1 VKFAVFATCCRCGRW
16 CAADRYRE
24 TIDPYRDCPE
34 AWSRRASLTSI
45 PPYFAFHRYKL
56 PRVIPCRR
64 HSSSGAIPEIVKAS
78 AHGLGFL
85 YSPFEDKEHKHK
97 EHQWIWDAWE
107 YVLALELDGQD
118 AARAKRKPYFDLPAM
133 MQIAITTPPLLARF
147 RGQSAFRPL
156 NFMLAVQLMGEI
168 SNGSKSKLCLVTP
181 FTKDRGAWKT
191 ATYRDIATGDKY
203 TLFDEDTPSTPSQID
218 AICYGGII
226 EQHRFHPEPKFCGS
240 DGQPCARNTRGLL
253 QRRHVQIGRKIPI
266 RKESNRS
273 WQAGNDP
280 SILPNYELEQP
291 DSTAKEYV
299 RTDAKRKHATHAV
312 ASMQLRE
319 WMGRVPLDL
328 CSYHMGIDRHTLRN
342 VRNGKPAR
350 REVLAALTELKKLWI
365 NAEQCGGLES
375 ARDAMRRSRRDYSS
389 GGQLRALMLRDKKAK
404 KTG

>member
-1 VKFAVFATCCRCGRW
+1 MRQ
-16 CAADRYRE
+16 
-24 TIDPYRDCPE
+24 
-34 AWSRRASLTSI
+34 
-45 PPYFAFHRYKL
+45 
-56 PRVIPCRR
+56 
-64 HSSSGAIPEIVKAS
+64 IVKAS

-85 YSPFEDKEHKHK
+85 YPPFEDKERKHK

-107 YVLALELDGQD
+107 YVLALELDGPD

-133 MQIAITTPPLLARF
+133 MQIAITTPALLARF
-147 RGQSAFRPL
+147 KGQSGFRPL

-168 SNGSKSKLCLVTP
+168 SNGSQSKLCLVTP
-181 FTKDRGAWKT
+181 FTKDRGSWKT
-191 ATYRDIATGDKY
+191 AIYRDIATGDKY
-203 TLFDEDTPSTPSQID
+203 TLFDEDTPSTPGQVD

-226 EQHRFHPEPKFCGS
+226 QQHRFHPEPKFCGS
-240 DGQPCARNTRGLL
+240 DGQPCARNTRGQL

-280 SILPNYELEQP
+280 SILPSYELEQP

-375 ARDAMRRSRRDYSS
+375 ARDAMRWSRRDYKS
-389 GGQLRALMLRDKKAK
+389 GGQLRDLMLLHKKAK
-404 KTG
+404 AIR